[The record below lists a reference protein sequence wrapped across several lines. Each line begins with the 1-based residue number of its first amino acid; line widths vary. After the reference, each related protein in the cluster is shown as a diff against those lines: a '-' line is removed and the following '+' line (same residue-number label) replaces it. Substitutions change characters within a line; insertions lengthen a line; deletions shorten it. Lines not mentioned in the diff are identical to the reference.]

1 MGEGRSI
8 IERRVLSNMSMS
20 TAYLFLMIT
29 LLFGLPLLTAY
40 YGVNPSFFFAALI
53 PYLAFSAIGTM
64 FIIRQSRRNNSF
76 PREAEASERA
86 LKALY
91 LDSSRNNSKPN
102 FIANLNSKITTFW
115 ILALATS
122 TVIVYSLMRLLI
134 WASSP
139 YPAPSEINYL
149 GWFYIVLLAITSVL
163 GFSRLLYTAFPVL
176 RSVLRNRRYAF
187 LAGLFSLSFAIVYSL
202 VVNGI
207 LIVGV
212 NTTATA
218 PPPSNSYPYVYPP
231 MTPATPDPIVNLVY
245 LPTIVIQLSYQLN
258 FIMIPFEVVF
268 TALLSL
274 LVGSNIAMAH
284 YLISSNGLKCSTKG
298 AALST
303 SGSIIGLTATCP
315 TCLVPAFV
323 SALFGAVGIGGAGAI
338 QNMYSNIYGVAL
350 PPLLSV
356 ATLFLSLVY
365 LSRAVMKNASTS

>member
-91 LDSSRNNSKPN
+91 LDSSRNNSK
-102 FIANLNSKITTFW
+102 LTTFW

-284 YLISSNGLKCSTKG
+284 YLISSNGLKCPTKG